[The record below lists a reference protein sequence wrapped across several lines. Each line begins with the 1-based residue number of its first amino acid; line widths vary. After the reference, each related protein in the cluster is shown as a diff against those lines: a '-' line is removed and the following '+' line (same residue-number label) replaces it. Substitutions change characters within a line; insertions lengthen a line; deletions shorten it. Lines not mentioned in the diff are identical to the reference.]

1 MARRT
6 RRRDPGLEQFWRRSI
21 AERER
26 SGLSVRE
33 HCVRRGVKAANFYAW
48 RREIAKRDRA
58 TAAAV
63 KFVPL
68 HVRAEAIIEVVLP
81 AGVIVRVP
89 AAAEATAVAQLVAAL
104 RAVSC

>member
-6 RRRDPGLEQFWRRSI
+6 KRRDPELERFWRRSI

-33 HCVRRGVKAANFYAW
+33 HCVRHGVKEANFYAW

-58 TAAAV
+58 IAAAV

-68 HVRAEAIIEVVLP
+68 HVRSDAIIEVVLS

-89 AAAEATAVAQLVAAL
+89 VGAEATSVAELVAAL
-104 RAVSC
+104 RAASC

>member
-6 RRRDPGLEQFWRRSI
+6 KGRDPGLEQFWRRSI

-33 HCVRRGVKAANFYAW
+33 HCVRHGVKEANFYAW
-48 RREIAKRDRA
+48 RREIAERDRA

-68 HVRAEAIIEVVLP
+68 HVRAETIIEVVLS

-89 AAAEATAVAQLVAAL
+89 VGAEATWVAELVAAL
-104 RAVSC
+104 GAASC